1 MSDLHKNP
9 ALYYILIPVLAAV
22 WPLLLWARSL
32 PAAEK
37 DLAKWKGYVP
47 DVNAVATE
55 ILRLDPDRI
64 GTAPKA
70 TEPFDYMT
78 AVNRAAVKCGIT
90 SNNYGH
96 STGVKTKS
104 STGEE
109 SQTATV
115 TLSDV
120 TIVQACQFLSVL
132 EMSWPHLDCTGVDLT
147 QAKKV
152 LDRWEAKLQFKYFYN

>member
-9 ALYYILIPVLAAV
+9 VLYYILIPALVAV
-22 WPLLLWARSL
+22 WPILLWMHYL

-37 DLAKWKGYVP
+37 DLAKWKAYVP
-47 DVNAVATE
+47 DVNSVATE

-64 GTAPKA
+64 GSTPKA
-70 TEPFDYMT
+70 VEPFDYMT
-78 AVNRAAVKCGIT
+78 AVNRAGIKCGLKT
-90 SNNYGH
+90 GTFGH
-96 STGVKTKS
+96 TTGIKTKS

-115 TLSDV
+115 TLGDV

-132 EMSWPHLDCTGVDLT
+132 EMSWPHLECTGVDLT

-152 LDRWEAKLQFKYFYN
+152 LDQWEAKLQFKYFYN